1 MSLFVDCPLRL
12 SFPSYVFQLLS
23 MFGQVNGFALHL
35 IGTRQ
40 ILGLHLVLCDVE
52 AGVEAIHVL
61 SFSWMS
67 RALLLVAQYRVLM
80 FVRLIGRL
88 SLLVLFHINLYHFF
102 GRRLESTGILW
113 ERAFLPAE
121 LLDHWQGYAFFVVLC
136 LDFTVLLFLLG
147 NDEFILV
154 TNLEILLVERHG
166 RLVIEQVLRSEA
178 AVHILQVIVVAR
190 VGAYVL

>member
-1 MSLFVDCPLRL
+1 
-12 SFPSYVFQLLS
+12 

-80 FVRLIGRL
+80 FARLIGRL

-102 GRRLESTGILW
+102 GRRLESTGIL
-113 ERAFLPAE
+113 
-121 LLDHWQGYAFFVVLC
+121 
-136 LDFTVLLFLLG
+136 
-147 NDEFILV
+147 
-154 TNLEILLVERHG
+154 
-166 RLVIEQVLRSEA
+166 
-178 AVHILQVIVVAR
+178 
-190 VGAYVL
+190 